1 MVETTMAWQQE
12 KSRWGLI
19 HCLTQPHV
27 VPVPGQDLDFQ
38 RHSVVFF
45 VFDVL
50 RPEVF
55 VRFVDASGIVDH
67 YNLHFL
73 S

>member
-1 MVETTMAWQQE
+1 M
-12 KSRWGLI
+12 
-19 HCLTQPHV
+19 
-27 VPVPGQDLDFQ
+27 PVPGQDLDFQ
-38 RHSVVFF
+38 RHSVAFV

-67 YNLHFL
+67 YNLYFL